1 MKYAFT
7 HASVLDG
14 KAEME
19 VQPSMTV
26 LVENDKIVSLKEKGG
41 VPAGFEEIDLKGR
54 YLMPGLINAHVHLPG
69 TGKPTNSSEANDL
82 AAKVDKSRLM
92 QKVLS
97 SIVKKNIL
105 TSLHAGITTIRSV
118 SEVSYQDLANR
129 DMINIDKY
137 VGPRVLACGYGVTVH
152 GGHGDGLMGIP
163 CETPEECVK
172 VVQDNAARGADWIK
186 IFVTGGVFDAEVKG
200 EPGVVRMPY
209 ELAKASCDEAHR
221 LGIKVASHTES
232 TEGVRIALKAG
243 VDTIEHGA
251 PMDEEIINLYK
262 KNGSAVICTII
273 PALAIAKLPGE
284 MTKMTEVNQY
294 NAEVV
299 MENIIESAR
308 QALTKDI
315 PLGLGTD
322 ASCPYITH
330 YALWREIYY
339 FAKFC
344 GVSNAFA
351 LHTATLRNAQIL
363 GLSDITGSLEDGKCA
378 DMIVT
383 EQNPLEDLTTL
394 KDVSLVMARGH
405 LLKEPK
411 VKRIDYIDEELDK
424 LL

>member
-7 HASVLDG
+7 HANLLDG
-14 KAEME
+14 SRDME
-19 VQPSMTV
+19 VRPSMTV
-26 LVENDKIVSLKEKGG
+26 LVENDKIVSLKEKGS
-41 VPAGFEEIDLKGR
+41 VPEGFEEIDLQGR

-69 TGKPTNSSEANDL
+69 TGKPTNASEASDL
-82 AAKVDKSRLM
+82 AAKVDKSKLM
-92 QKVLS
+92 QTVLS
-97 SIVKKNIL
+97 SVVKKNIL
-105 TSLHAGITTIRSV
+105 TSLNAGITTIRSV
-118 SEVSYQDLANR
+118 GEVSYRDLANR
-129 DMINIDKY
+129 DMINIGKY

-152 GGHGDGLMGIP
+152 GGHTDGLMGIP

-172 VVQDNAARGADWIK
+172 VIRDNAAKGADWIK
-186 IFVTGGVFDAEVKG
+186 IFVTGGGFDAAVKG

-209 ELAKASCDEAHR
+209 ELAKASCDEAHK
-221 LGIKVASHTES
+221 LGFKVASHTES

-251 PMDEEIINLYK
+251 RMDEEIIRLYK
-262 KNGSAVICTII
+262 ENGSAVICTII
-273 PALAIAKLPGE
+273 PALAIARLPGE

-299 MENIIESAR
+299 MENIIESAK
-308 QALTKDI
+308 QALANDI
-315 PLGLGTD
+315 PVGLGTD

-330 YALWREIYY
+330 YALWREVYY

-351 LHTATLRNAQIL
+351 LHTVTLRNAEIL
-363 GLSDITGSLEDGKCA
+363 GLSEITGSIEDGKCA
-378 DMIVT
+378 DLIVT
-383 EQNPLEDLTTL
+383 EQNPLEDLTAL

-405 LLKEPK
+405 FIREPK
-411 VKRIDYIDEELDK
+411 VKRIDYIDQELDK